1 VASGTTTRRI
11 LLVSSTGGVL
21 LDLLALAPWWRE
33 HDRAWAVVRA
43 VDSESALAGERM
55 HWIADCSAE
64 QPWGLVPGFAEAWR
78 ILGRERPGLV
88 VSAGSGPAVPYFVLA
103 RSLGIPTFW
112 VSTLNL
118 VSTPG
123 LAARICSRLAS
134 RVLLQRPSMRG
145 AHPDGLVI
153 GELY

>member
-1 VASGTTTRRI
+1 MAPETAARRV
-11 LLVSSTGGVL
+11 LLVSSSGGVL
-21 LDLLALAPWWRE
+21 LDLIALAPWWRR

-43 VDSESALAGERM
+43 VDCETALAGERL
-55 HWIADCSAE
+55 HWISDCSAAR
-64 QPWGLVPGFAEAWR
+64 PWGLVPGFVQAWLTLR
-78 ILGRERPGLV
+78 RERPGLV

-103 RSLGIPTFW
+103 RVLGVPTFW
-112 VSTLNL
+112 LSTLNL

-134 RVLLQRPSMRG
+134 RVLLQRPSMRT
-145 AHPDGLVI
+145 AHPDGIVI